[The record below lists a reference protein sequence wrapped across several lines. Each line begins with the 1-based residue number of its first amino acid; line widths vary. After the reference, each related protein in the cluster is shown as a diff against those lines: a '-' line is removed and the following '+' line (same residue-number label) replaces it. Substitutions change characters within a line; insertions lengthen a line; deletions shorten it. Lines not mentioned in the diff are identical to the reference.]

1 MATDIA
7 LLRGN
12 LPAEPNRFVGRGRDL
27 AELALLLTDVRVL
40 TLCGTGGIGKTR
52 LALRLGGD
60 LADGFPDGAWL
71 VSLADVADPAFV
83 TTRVAGALGM
93 REEPGQPLD
102 ATLADALRN
111 RRLLLI
117 LDNCEHLVT
126 ACAQLCQGLV
136 ASCPWL
142 RILATSREPLR
153 VPGETVWRV
162 PPLSLPPAGTA
173 AQELAQ
179 HEAVQLFTERATAAR
194 PGFALGPGNAA
205 AIAGVCRTLDGMP
218 LAIELAAARVGAL
231 AVEQIS
237 GRLSDRFHLLAT
249 GRRTAPPRQRTLRAT
264 VDWSYELLTPAEQLL
279 LRRLA
284 VFSGW
289 NLEMAERVCA
299 DERLPAEAVLDQLA
313 ALIDKS
319 LVALDLEVAG
329 EARYRLLDT
338 IREYAAERL
347 AASGEAPKLRRRHR
361 DRMLEFIEAVA
372 AQAFRRGDPPWPV
385 RLRMYKDACLEA
397 DNFTAALSWT
407 LEQDEPE
414 PGLRLCIA
422 LRSPWVTDGDVAEG
436 AKWLD
441 QFLAQGAGMPDVAP
455 AILSRALVAR
465 AELAF
470 EQQEYPTARR
480 CAEASLA
487 ECHRAG
493 GESAAA
499 GALRVLGSAELRL
512 GNADR
517 AQELADQAVAA
528 ARAVGDDW
536 QEGLALGTSAA
547 AAARQGRIREAQRG
561 YEAALDS
568 LRDNNRWG
576 AAHILYGL
584 ATLAAERGDQEASLG
599 YFSDALEI
607 FRELAAR
614 PEIARCLA
622 GLGRLAMTQQD
633 AALARS
639 RLTESLQLSRA
650 TGQRLAV
657 ARGLE
662 AFAQLS
668 ACQGQHARAARLAGA
683 AQAFRSAIGA
693 WPASGARLDKLL
705 EPTRKLLGEQA
716 ANALLADGAAMTPE
730 EAVRYATDPGE
741 EAPPSDVPVAAA
753 AVRSPGGSVLT
764 PREWEI
770 SKLIARGLSNRAIA
784 DELVISP
791 ATAARHVAN
800 ILTKL
805 GFSSRAQVAAWA
817 TGRP

>member
-12 LPAEPNRFVGRGRDL
+12 LPVEPNRFVGRGRDL

-52 LALRLGGD
+52 LALRLGAD
-60 LADGFPDGAWL
+60 LANGFPDGAWL
-71 VSLADVADPAFV
+71 VSLADVAGPALV

-102 ATLADALRN
+102 ATLADALRD

-126 ACAQLCQGLV
+126 ACAQLCQSLV

-179 HEAVQLFTERATAAR
+179 HEAVQLFTERAAAAR

-218 LAIELAAARVGAL
+218 LAIELAAARVGVL

-237 GRLSDRFHLLAT
+237 GRLSDRFQLLAT

-264 VDWSYELLTPAEQLL
+264 VDWSYELLAPAEQLL

-299 DERLPAEAVLDQLA
+299 DEKLPAEAVLDQLA
-313 ALIDKS
+313 ALVDKS

-329 EARYRLLDT
+329 GARYRLLDT

-361 DRMLEFIEAVA
+361 DCLLEFIEAVA

-455 AILSRALVAR
+455 GILSRALVAR

-480 CAEASLA
+480 CAEAALA

-512 GNADR
+512 GNVGR
-517 AQELADQAVAA
+517 AQELADQAAAA
-528 ARAVGDDW
+528 ARTAGDDW

-547 AAARQGRIREAQRG
+547 AAARQGRIRDAQRG

-576 AAHILYGL
+576 AAQILYGL
-584 ATLAAERGDQEASLG
+584 AALAAERGDQEASLR

-607 FRELAAR
+607 FRELDAR

-622 GLGRLAMTQQD
+622 GLGRLAMAQQD
-633 AALARS
+633 VALARS

-668 ACQGQHARAARLAGA
+668 ACEGQHARAAKLAGA

-693 WPASGARLDKLL
+693 WSASGARLDKLL
-705 EPTRKLLGEQA
+705 EPIRKQLGEQA

-741 EAPPSDVPVAAA
+741 EAPPPAVPVVAG
-753 AVRSPGGSVLT
+753 AVRSPAGSVLT

-770 SKLIARGLSNRAIA
+770 TKLISRGLSNRAIA